1 MVADK
6 KSFFPAGEKKCEVE
20 SKDGYH
26 SNARCERTEGR
37 RGGCGGVTS
46 CKVPRLILPET
57 PMPALIVTRA
67 VIMGW
72 IGICL
77 FVVYLIGLQYCQ
89 YCRVQNNLSDLSV
102 DLSNYKYLCVHCT
115 WIIFSVSNL
124 DLPGFPDRVGNCSAS
139 SWTGGRL

>member
-46 CKVPRLILPET
+46 CKVRGERELVGGDLLHDDDAADGELVGEDLLPLLHDNGNLLFRLDDD
-57 PMPALIVTRA
+57 A
-67 VIMGW
+67 
-72 IGICL
+72 
-77 FVVYLIGLQYCQ
+77 
-89 YCRVQNNLSDLSV
+89 D
-102 DLSNYKYLCVHCT
+102 
-115 WIIFSVSNL
+115 
-124 DLPGFPDRVGNCSAS
+124 
-139 SWTGGRL
+139 